1 MANAIL
7 TLGDIS
13 REVLMLLVGEL
24 SFARNVNREYDS
36 RFGITGAK
44 IGATANIRK
53 PPRYTV
59 GYGAAITT
67 QSHVEQTIPVVLDK
81 QANIAVEFTSADLT
95 LSLDD
100 FGARFLK
107 PAARRLANEID
118 AVGLQE
124 MYRGTWNQVGSPGS
138 AFTSLDLFY
147 DAMVKLQSNLAGVDD
162 LKMVINTRAWTKA
175 SNLMMNLFA
184 PKSGDEIIK
193 GYVANALGFSW
204 YMDSN
209 LINHTVGSY
218 GAGPLAI
225 NGAGQTGSTLVV
237 DGLTA
242 TTGNLK
248 RGDVFTIDGVYAV
261 HPNTKAVI
269 NELQQ
274 FVVTADATAN
284 GAGSVSLSI
293 APAIVTS
300 GAYQNVSAGPADGA
314 TVTVAGASG
323 STYTLGLAFAPD
335 AYVLAT
341 AKLQSSAATPE
352 NITSEVD
359 PDTGIALT
367 TELWRD
373 GRSGTDIFR
382 IDTLFG
388 WSVLRPEIGVR
399 VVTA

>member
-1 MANAIL
+1 MPNQIL
-7 TLGDIS
+7 TLGDIT

-24 SFARNVNREYDS
+24 SFARNVNREFDS
-36 RFGITGAK
+36 RFGVTGAK

-67 QSHVEQTIPVVLDK
+67 QAQVEQTIPVVLDK
-81 QANIAVEFTSADLT
+81 QSNIAVEFTSADLT

-124 MYRGTWNQVGSPGS
+124 MYKATFNQVGSPGS
-138 AFTSLDLFY
+138 AFSSLDLFY
-147 DAMVKLQSNLAGVDD
+147 DAMVKLQSNLAGIDD
-162 LKMVINTRAWTKA
+162 LKVVLNTRAWTKA
-175 SNLMMNLFA
+175 SSLMMNLFA

-193 GYVANALGFSW
+193 SFVANAIGFSW

-209 LINHTVGSY
+209 IVNHTVGAY

-225 NGAGQTGSTLVV
+225 NGAAQSGATLVV
-237 DGLTA
+237 DGLGPLPA
-242 TTGNLK
+242 NLK
-248 RGDVFTIDGVYAV
+248 RGDVFTIAGVYAV

-274 FVVTADATAN
+274 FVVAADATAN
-284 GAGSVSLSI
+284 VSGSVSLSI
-293 APAIVTS
+293 SPAIVTS
-300 GAYQNVSAGPADGA
+300 GAYQNVSAGPADNA
-314 TVTVAGASG
+314 VVTVAGASG

-341 AKLQSSAATPE
+341 AKLQSSAASPE

-359 PDTGIALT
+359 TETGIALT

-382 IDTLFG
+382 VDALWG
-388 WSVLRPEIGVR
+388 WSPLRPELSCRI
-399 VVTA
+399 VTA